1 VQADLDGDGELDFNE
16 FLCIQ
21 RHALM
26 SVPTRDDVAE
36 FPPGR
41 AVVARASPHRG

>member
-1 VQADLDGDGELDFNE
+1 MQADLDGDGELDFNE

-26 SVPTRDDVAE
+26 RVPNDSPF
-36 FPPGR
+36 FP
-41 AVVARASPHRG
+41 V